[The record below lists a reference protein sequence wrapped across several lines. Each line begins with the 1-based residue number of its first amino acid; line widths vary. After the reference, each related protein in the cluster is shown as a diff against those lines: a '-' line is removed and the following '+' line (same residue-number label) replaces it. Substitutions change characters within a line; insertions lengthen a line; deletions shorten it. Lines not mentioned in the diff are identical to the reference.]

1 MVMFRKRLLV
11 VFLMASVVVG
21 LGLFLV
27 APNAEGQNIC
37 GEAEYFLDDD
47 NECLPKVVDYIN
59 SEELCSPPA
68 SLEHKYVRVPSFGAI
83 ALCVHVDSELNV
95 IGSECGPLKVK
106 YDQDDECYTV
116 VEAWSC
122 HGSSHPNHTEK
133 RLVGLPEGWT
143 KSRGSNV
150 IDNGWCQVNFLPT
163 ATPPPPPESEPD
175 PTLPPEPE
183 AADCDE
189 EFEVWD
195 REHELC
201 FPKVVGNHIHGCE
214 AGEFISYVYQDRYY
228 PLVDTGVTSGSA
240 GRCIHIA
247 SDLYLTSGGVCNSSP
262 GFIKV
267 SDRDPEEGYSCFPVV
282 VFADRPGSC
291 EGASPLSHYSYKKPD
306 RVPEGWSNHRNSVFE
321 NGYCQAN
328 KEDPYWAYPEA
339 ISENPSAPSPNQ
351 DCVPQVSY
359 NYNSPNPEECGGIN
373 ANAEDESVDEPGN
386 PIGYDS
392 CEDVPK
398 SRTVGWIICNALGL
412 VDDALGFV
420 EENMSDL
427 LRIEASYY
435 QTNDKYLDMWKS
447 FRDLA
452 TVAIVATAL
461 FMILSTALNFGFFS
475 DYTVKKYLP
484 RLVIGIIF
492 IQLSWALSNVLL
504 QLVNELGDGLEFLIS
519 SVIGDSGFKD
529 FGLATIS
536 SDTLYGE
543 DASRSGVAAGQAL
556 GTVGIIALI
565 GGVGGLGAVLY
576 AYTAATMLLMGFAF
590 LLIRKFIIIALMV
603 FSPLGLAL
611 WILPGSD
618 NAWKFYR
625 KTFFTLVLLYPII
638 ISIIAIGKVFAWII
652 VKSDSSP
659 SNENDVIDFFL
670 ASGAYI
676 AGFVAIP
683 FIAKRFSGTLGQLTG
698 MINDKSKGL
707 IDKGRNSIEG
717 FRTKR
722 KEFKQGVRQE
732 GKVEKAGYTG
742 DNTLKKIR
750 AAKARA
756 SLRLG
761 AGMRYTGRDSAL
773 RLVTPMKPSL
783 EKRRTKEALSASLD
797 KLKEE
802 RVDQADAQLRQDPE
816 NIYSNFEKLLEK
828 AKDSKQSEAV
838 RRAATRRLSVV
849 GADNHIRQLSEHV
862 LASAAAGDRSGQAV
876 WRGESQKGTF
886 NEHFKDSAQDIA
898 KSQPEGHLS
907 SGQTLNPDT
916 PSERFLFNALAQTN
930 VEQRR
935 NWSVHTWD
943 KARKQ
948 HQGTDQQ
955 FVDGYIRPLFS
966 DVNWNNIKPEA
977 QGKILQLAGGG
988 ERPAMPQDVRVVN
1001 PPPNQPGGQPPQRQT
1016 PQLLTPDSPDWRGGV
1031 AGNHQRDAPDRQNP
1045 PRKNDGR

>member
-1 MVMFRKRLLV
+1 MSMVMLISRLLLV
-11 VFLMASVVVG
+11 LLIASFIGFGMLSNTPKVMSQGNSCDEDLEVFDT
-21 LGLFLV
+21 FF
-27 APNAEGQNIC
+27 QIC
-37 GEAEYFLDDD
+37 M
-47 NECLPKVVDYIN
+47 PKVVEKGNNDIR
-59 SEELCSPPA
+59 EGD
-68 SLEHKYVRVPSFGAI
+68 F
-83 ALCVHVDSELNV
+83 VDLWRDLTE
-95 IGSECGPLKVK
+95 G
-106 YDQDDECYTV
+106 
-116 VEAWSC
+116 
-122 HGSSHPNHTEK
+122 HGT
-133 RLVGLPEGWT
+133 
-143 KSRGSNV
+143 
-150 IDNGWCQVNFLPT
+150 F
-163 ATPPPPPESEPD
+163 PD
-175 PTLPPEPE
+175 P
-183 AADCDE
+183 AQGA
-189 EFEVWD
+189 
-195 REHELC
+195 
-201 FPKVVGNHIHGCE
+201 CE
-214 AGEFISYVYQDRYY
+214 ATSLVANSDGEQVEGEYWYRYQQI
-228 PLVDTGVTSGSA
+228 SA
-240 GRCIHIA
+240 GHVTGGIVINKCIHVQ
-247 SDLYLTSGGVCNSSP
+247 SDLYITGNPEKCSNVVGFIERNANYSNATGYDCYPVVIQFSDDCGVGHVSSP
-262 GFIKV
+262 EAHYVKKKLDIPPGWTV
-267 SDRDPEEGYSCFPVV
+267 EENNNNVW
-282 VFADRPGSC
+282 A
-291 EGASPLSHYSYKKPD
+291 A
-306 RVPEGWSNHRNSVFE
+306 
-321 NGYCQAN
+321 GYCQIN
-328 KEDPYWAYPEA
+328 KNSEGEEIDGTSHSYWIYPTESTNQSAGTDPSTPGGEVNPVCDPQFAYSED
-339 ISENPSAPSPNQ
+339 
-351 DCVPQVSY
+351 
-359 NYNSPNPEECGGIN
+359 NPEECGGITTTEIFN
-373 ANAEDESVDEPGN
+373 EEDESDTSDTDAL
-386 PIGYDS
+386 GYDN
-392 CEDVPK
+392 CEEVPK

-536 SDTLYGE
+536 SETLYGE
-543 DASRSGVAAGQAL
+543 DASGSGVAAGQAL
-556 GTVGIIALI
+556 GTVGIIALV

-611 WILPGSD
+611 WVLPGSD

-652 VKSDSSP
+652 VKSDRSP

-722 KEFKQGVRQE
+722 KEFKQGVKQE

-849 GADNHIRQLSEHV
+849 GADNHIRQLSEDV

-916 PSERFLFNALAQTN
+916 PSERPLLNALAQTN

-935 NWSVHTWD
+935 GWSVHTWD
-943 KARKQ
+943 RAREQ

-1016 PQLLTPDSPDWRGGV
+1016 PQLLTPDSPDWRGGA

-1045 PRKNDGR
+1045 PRNNDGR